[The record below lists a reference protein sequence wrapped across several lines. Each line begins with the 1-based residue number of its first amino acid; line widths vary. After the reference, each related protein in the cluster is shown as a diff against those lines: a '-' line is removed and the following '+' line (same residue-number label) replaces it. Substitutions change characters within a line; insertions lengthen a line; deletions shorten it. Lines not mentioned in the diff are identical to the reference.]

1 MADFFFFFFFAILQR
16 LTTGYISL
24 LKWLHVIPTAKY
36 FTTSFHLIDLY
47 HSHHLPTRV
56 IINIFRV
63 NMLFKAGHMMCFFL
77 FEDTSSFFADEKVNL
92 IHFNYAALERLP
104 CYLNLFAAIDFLLVL
119 RFFRAIFLDNT
130 GFSCLILKQVLLE
143 GKCQFFF
150 FSHWTISEKVNR
162 FLVRSFKYNFNE
174 APVERNLQNIGLLVK
189 SAGNVVLSVLSRCS

>member
-1 MADFFFFFFFAILQR
+1 MADFFFAILQR

-24 LKWLHVIPTAKY
+24 LKWLHIIPTAQY

-47 HSHHLPTRV
+47 HSHLPTRV
-56 IINIFRV
+56 IINILRV

-77 FEDTSSFFADEKVNL
+77 FEEDTSSSFFADEKVNL
-92 IHFNYAALERLP
+92 IHFNYTALERLP

-119 RFFRAIFLDNT
+119 SFFRAIFLDNT

-143 GKCQFFF
+143 GRSQFFF
-150 FSHWTISEKVNR
+150 FSHWTINKKMNN
-162 FLVRSFKYNFNE
+162 FLVRFFKYNFNE

>member
-1 MADFFFFFFFAILQR
+1 MTNFFFFAILQR

-47 HSHHLPTRV
+47 HSHLPIKI

-77 FEDTSSFFADEKVNL
+77 FEDTSFFFGDEKTNL
-92 IHFNYAALERLP
+92 IHFNYTALERLP

-119 RFFRAIFLDNT
+119 RFFGAMFYDNT

-143 GKCQFFF
+143 GKSQFFF
-150 FSHWTISEKVNR
+150 FSHWTISKKMNH
-162 FLVRSFKYNFNE
+162 FLIRYFKYNFNE
-174 APVERNLQNIGLLVK
+174 APVERNLQNIGLFVK
-189 SAGNVVLSVLSRCS
+189 SGGNVVLSVLSRCS

>member
-1 MADFFFFFFFAILQR
+1 MADFFFFAILQR

-24 LKWLHVIPTAKY
+24 LKWLHIIPTAQY

-47 HSHHLPTRV
+47 HSHLPTRV
-56 IINIFRV
+56 IINILRV

-77 FEDTSSFFADEKVNL
+77 FEEDTSSSSSFFSDEKVNL
-92 IHFNYAALERLP
+92 IHFNYTALERLP

-119 RFFRAIFLDNT
+119 SFFRAIFLDNT

-143 GKCQFFF
+143 GKSQFFF
-150 FSHWTISEKVNR
+150 FSTWTINKTMNN
-162 FLVRSFKYNFNE
+162 FLVRFFKYNFNE

-189 SAGNVVLSVLSRCS
+189 SAGNVVLSVLSKCS